1 LLLPHQLSAS
11 AAARAIREKTLTAQA
26 LVASCLARIAA
37 REPQVQAWT
46 AVDGEAAL
54 AAARQLDR
62 EPARSPLHGVP
73 IGVKDVMDAAG
84 LPTCYHSPIYRGHYP
99 RADAAV
105 VALAREAGMIV
116 LGKTATQEFAT
127 RGNVPATRNPHEL
140 SRTPGGSSSGSAAAV
155 ADGMIPLALSTQTA
169 GSIVRPA
176 SYCGVVGF
184 KPSFSAIATAG
195 MKAVVPSFDTIG
207 VHSRSV
213 EDAEAALRIF
223 SGAREAAPAGEG
235 VLPRVGICRQLF
247 QDKAEPASL
256 HALDQAAQALSRAGV
271 DAERVELDETYALLA
286 GAHDTISDFEG
297 SHWLAPELHRY
308 PDLLSAGV
316 REKLARGAEISEARY
331 LAAWR
336 LIEAARRHIET
347 LWARWDVLLT
357 VGAPGVAPLVHGN
370 ENGDSLFSKP
380 WTALG
385 LPCVGIPAGKAGGL
399 PVGLQVIG
407 PWQADLATLRAADF
421 IRKHTGSNKISEEI

>member
-1 LLLPHQLSAS
+1 LSAS
-11 AAARAIREKTLTAQA
+11 AAARAIREKTLTAHA
-26 LVASCLARIAA
+26 LVTSCLERIAA
-37 REPQVQAWT
+37 REPQLRAW
-46 AVDGEAAL
+46 AVVDGEAAL

-62 EPARSPLHGVP
+62 EPVRSPLHGVP

-84 LPTCYHSPIYRGHYP
+84 LPTRYNSPIYRGHYP

-105 VALAREAGMIV
+105 VARAREAGMIV

-127 RGNVPATRNPHEL
+127 RGNVPATRNPHGL
-140 SRTPGGSSSGSAAAV
+140 ARTPGGSSSGSAAAV

-169 GSIVRPA
+169 GSIIRPA

-184 KPSFSAIATAG
+184 KPSFNAIPTAG

-207 VHSRSV
+207 LHSRSV

-223 SGAREAAPAGEG
+223 SAGFSPGAASLLEAREGA
-235 VLPRVGICRQLF
+235 LPRVGICRQLF
-247 QDKAEPASL
+247 QDKAEDAGL
-256 HALDQAAQALSRAGV
+256 HALDLAAQALARAGV
-271 DAERVELDETYALLA
+271 DTEEVELDEAYAALA
-286 GAHDTISDFEG
+286 GAHDTVSDFEG
-297 SHWLAPELHRY
+297 SHWLAPEQHRY
-308 PDLLSAGV
+308 PHLLSPGV

-331 LAAWR
+331 LAAWK
-336 LIEAARRHIET
+336 LIEAGKRRIET
-347 LWARWDVLLT
+347 LWPRWDVLLT
-357 VGAPGVAPLVHGN
+357 VGAPGVAPLLLGN

-385 LPCVGIPAGKAGGL
+385 LPCVGIPAGLAGGL
-399 PVGLQVIG
+399 PVGLQVVG

-421 IRKHTGSNKISEEI
+421 IRKHTGSNKTSEEI